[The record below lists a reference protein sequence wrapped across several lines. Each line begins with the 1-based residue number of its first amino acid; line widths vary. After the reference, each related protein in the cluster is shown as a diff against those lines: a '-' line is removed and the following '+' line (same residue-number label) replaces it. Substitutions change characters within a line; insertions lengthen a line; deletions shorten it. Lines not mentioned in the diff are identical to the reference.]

1 MKVRGHTARAWWPA
15 GPVAALLLAAASL
28 AVFFLPTALP
38 GGEAANR
45 PLIVVRGV
53 LTGQRALVRN
63 GLYYLPASLVRDY
76 LDPAARVI
84 NRNGL
89 PVLTT
94 GDLRVDTGYRFL
106 DDYVNGTS
114 DTEGGRRSLR
124 LEIPLLEEGWGDY
137 LPADLVETLYGIRQ
151 RRHPVSGLVILEGR
165 AGTASRRVK
174 EAAGSPRINLTWEQV
189 TPLNP
194 DTSRIGPLPGVNV
207 VSPTWFHLVD
217 SSGEVSNYADLAYTR
232 WAHGRGYRVWGLVT
246 NSFDPDLTRAVLETG
261 KGRRELIRRI
271 LAYALLYELDGI
283 NVDFENVYPQDG
295 PNLVRLT
302 EELTPLAHR
311 VGLTVSIDVTVKSPN
326 PTWSLFFDRRALG
339 RVVDYVVVMAYDET
353 PAASPVAGPVASLPW
368 VEKGLVGVLEEVPR
382 EKLLLGVPFYTRL
395 WKETPLGGGRVRTT
409 SLALSMEEAESLLRE
424 RGLTPRR
431 DPETGQLFAAFEEG
445 GSRYRIWLED
455 DRSMAARASLVVK
468 YGLAGIAS
476 WRRGYEKPAIWNI
489 IATELGLADRVIQ
502 KTSSRFT
509 VIPSSKGETTGW
521 RAERL

>member
-1 MKVRGHTARAWWPA
+1 MKVRGRTARAWWPA
-15 GPVAALLLAAASL
+15 GPMAALILAAASL
-28 AVFFLPTALP
+28 AVFSLQPARS
-38 GGEAANR
+38 GGEAADR
-45 PLIVVRGV
+45 PWVVVKGI
-53 LTGQRALVRN
+53 LASERALVRED
-63 GLYYLPASLVRDY
+63 LLYLPASLVRDY

-84 NRNGL
+84 NRKGL

-94 GDLRVDTGYRFL
+94 GDLRVDTGDRFL
-106 DDYVNGTS
+106 DDYVNGTN

-124 LEIPLLEEGWGDY
+124 LEIPLLEEGWGAY
-137 LPADLVETLYGIRQ
+137 LPADLVESLYGVRQ
-151 RRHPVSGLVILEGR
+151 RRHRVSGLVILEGP
-165 AGTASRRVK
+165 AGAASRSSDRSAGGHSGPLPVPSPGPS
-174 EAAGSPRINLTWEQV
+174 EALPGLPPLINLTWEQV
-189 TPLNP
+189 TPINP

-246 NSFDPDLTRAVLETG
+246 NSFDPGLTRAVLGTE
-261 KGRRELIRRI
+261 KGRREVIRRL
-271 LAYALLYELDGI
+271 LAYARLYELDGI
-283 NVDFENVYPQDG
+283 NVDFENVYLQDG
-295 PNLVRLT
+295 RNLVRLV
-302 EELTPLAHR
+302 EELTPPAHR
-311 VGLTVSIDVTVKSPN
+311 MGLTVSIDVTVKSPN

-339 RVVDYVVVMAYDET
+339 RVVDYMAVMTYDET

-424 RGLTPRR
+424 RGLTPRW
-431 DPETGQLFAAFEEG
+431 DPDAGQHFAAFEEG

-468 YGLAGIAS
+468 YRLAGIAS
-476 WRRGYEKPAIWNI
+476 WRRGYEKPTTWKV
-489 IATELGLADRVIQ
+489 IATELGLAD
-502 KTSSRFT
+502 
-509 VIPSSKGETTGW
+509 
-521 RAERL
+521 